1 MGRNS
6 LKESSHALSVSN
18 LVSGHDF
25 GKHRSI
31 PGDSAYEQNIMSV
44 SVTGKGNGKQ
54 RVIPDED
61 YKLLQSYFKEV
72 GTESLLTATDELRI
86 ATKIKKYN
94 SMARKLEITI
104 GKLAEG
110 SLGIK
115 TQKVCECRR
124 TGKKPEAVSKSARTP
139 RATLKATLKINRMS
153 ALLRA
158 YRTKETYNKDKFIK
172 SNLRLVI
179 SIAKNYMGRGLPL
192 ADIIQEGNIG
202 LIKAVEKFDPSKGYR
217 FSTYASWWIIQSIT
231 RSLFDQT
238 RVIRIPVRVLEQ
250 ANKITRTANMLRHE
264 NGENPAI
271 ENIAQEAGLSVKK
284 VNKVIKATSTNI
296 VYLDAVNP
304 NNSESKNSFIDFIPD
319 TRPATDTLLAQVSM
333 SEKIEEA
340 LSSLTD
346 REEDIL
352 RMRFG
357 IGYDESYTLDEI
369 GNRYSLTRERIR
381 QIERRALKKLRQLN
395 NGGVLKDFISC

>member
-1 MGRNS
+1 
-6 LKESSHALSVSN
+6 
-18 LVSGHDF
+18 
-25 GKHRSI
+25 
-31 PGDSAYEQNIMSV
+31 
-44 SVTGKGNGKQ
+44 
-54 RVIPDED
+54 
-61 YKLLQSYFKEV
+61 
-72 GTESLLTATDELRI
+72 
-86 ATKIKKYN
+86 
-94 SMARKLEITI
+94 
-104 GKLAEG
+104 
-110 SLGIK
+110 
-115 TQKVCECRR
+115 
-124 TGKKPEAVSKSARTP
+124 
-139 RATLKATLKINRMS
+139 MS

-158 YRTKETYNKDKFIK
+158 FKNKETYNKDKFIK

-264 NGENPAI
+264 NGENPDI

-304 NNSESKNSFIDFIPD
+304 SNGEAKSSFIDFIPD
-319 TRPATDTLLAQVSM
+319 TRPATDTLIAKVSM
-333 SEKIEEA
+333 TEKIEEA

-369 GNRYSLTRERIR
+369 VGRFEEFDVLVAKGNAEPQFDIADETEAFQRIELPEPVVGIGRFAIALEERQPHGVRDQRAGLQPAGNEKRRRHRSPPGREPF
-381 QIERRALKKLRQLN
+381 
-395 NGGVLKDFISC
+395 GGMGPRSREISHSRKASAR